1 MIDDILA
8 ELKADI
14 AKAHE
19 ALKKSLAKIRTG
31 RANADILDGVRVDYW
46 GTPTPLSQVA
56 TISVPEPRML
66 MVKVWD
72 KQNVKAVEKAI
83 IQSDLGLNPQV
94 DGEFLRLPMPPLNEE
109 RRRELTKLARK
120 TGEEGKVA
128 IRKHRQDARAMLEN
142 LKDEG
147 EVGEDD
153 VERALKKVDEIVQAA
168 THQVDEIVAK
178 KEKDIMEV

>member
-1 MIDDILA
+1 MIDDILG

-14 AKAHE
+14 AKAHD
-19 ALKKSLAKIRTG
+19 SLRNSLSKIRTG
-31 RANADILDGVRVDYW
+31 RANANVLDGVRVDYW
-46 GTPTPLSQVA
+46 GTPTPIGQMA
-56 TISVPEPRML
+56 TVSVPEARMI

-72 KQNVKAVEKAI
+72 KTNVKAVEKAI
-83 IQSDLGLNPQV
+83 IQADLGLNPQT
-94 DGEFLRLPMPPLNEE
+94 DGEFIRVPMPPLNEE

-142 LKDEG
+142 LKSEG
-147 EVGEDD
+147 EAGEDD
-153 VERALKKVDEIVQAA
+153 VDRALKKVDEIVQAG
-168 THQVDEIVAK
+168 THQVDEIVAR

>member
-1 MIDDILA
+1 
-8 ELKADI
+8 
-14 AKAHE
+14 
-19 ALKKSLAKIRTG
+19 
-31 RANADILDGVRVDYW
+31 
-46 GTPTPLSQVA
+46 
-56 TISVPEPRML
+56 
-66 MVKVWD
+66 
-72 KQNVKAVEKAI
+72 
-83 IQSDLGLNPQV
+83 V